1 MTDRL
6 MPLAVLAAALAFA
19 VMPFFVSFS
28 GFDPSLYPV
37 PQEDPPAQPA
47 GYAFSIWG
55 VIYLWLI
62 VMAAFG
68 VWKRADDPDW
78 AATRVPLLVSLVIG
92 VAWLPVAEV
101 SPIWAT
107 ILIWAM
113 LGTAVRALMAT
124 PARDIWLLRAPIG
137 LYAGWLTAASSV
149 SLALVGHGYG
159 LLPFSQTTWA
169 LAAICVGLALA
180 VAVLMSRAP
189 LIAYA
194 AAVVWALIA
203 LVVKN
208 GAEIIPVSALA
219 TVGAVVVAGL
229 ALARARRT

>member
-1 MTDRL
+1 MTNRL

-78 AATRVPLLVSLVIG
+78 AATRPALLISLVIG

-101 SPIWAT
+101 SPVWAL

-113 LGTAVRALMAT
+113 LVTALWALMKT

-137 LYAGWLTAASSV
+137 LYAGWLTAASAV
-149 SLALVGHGYG
+149 SIALVGHGYDLAPLSQPVWAVLAISIG
-159 LLPFSQTTWA
+159 L
-169 LAAICVGLALA
+169 VVA
-180 VAVLMSRAP
+180 VATLMARAP
-189 LIAYA
+189 LLAYA

-203 LVVKN
+203 LIVQN
-208 GAEIIPVSALA
+208 GSAVASVSAVSALGIA
-219 TVGAVVVAGL
+219 VVAGL
-229 ALARARRT
+229 ALMRARRG